1 MTFQTI
7 LKDTIELWCE
17 GLITA
22 EEAMRIIHK
31 ALIKHEE
38 TN

>member
-1 MTFQTI
+1 MTLQII
-7 LKDTIELWCE
+7 LKDTIERWYE

-22 EEAMRIIHK
+22 EAAMRIIHK

-38 TN
+38 RK